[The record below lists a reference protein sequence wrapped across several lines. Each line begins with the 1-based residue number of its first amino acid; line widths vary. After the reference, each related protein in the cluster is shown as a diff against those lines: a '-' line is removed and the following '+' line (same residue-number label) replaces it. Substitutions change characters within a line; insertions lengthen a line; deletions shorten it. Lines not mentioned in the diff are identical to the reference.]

1 MDLKKIMIAGLIC
14 LPFLGFTQENY
25 EYRVKWDQGFKF
37 LSDDGNFKLKF
48 GGRIMNDWA
57 IFSTDQAI
65 KDSLGKLTNGTEFRR
80 VRFFNSGN
88 IYSNINYKLQLDF
101 AGGNVKAKDIFI
113 EITELPVVGN
123 IKIGHFKE
131 PFSLEELTSSKY
143 ITFMERPAVT
153 SFNPSRNTGIMLHNN
168 AYGTRVSWQIGWFR
182 NTDNFGNNEDAAN
195 NQNLTF
201 RLAGLP
207 FYKEKEHRFLHLGMG
222 YSSRSE
228 LNEYSISSEPEAHMA
243 GKYVK
248 TGTISDVNRVNLI
261 NGEMAFVSGP
271 FALQGEL
278 FQSSV
283 NTHLSGSLDFNGNY
297 VQISYLL
304 TGENKNYKGP
314 GEGFGRINP
323 RNNFNGE
330 DNGIGAWEVA
340 LRYSSIDLID
350 KEGRH
355 MNLFTA
361 GVNWYLNPSVRIMTN
376 YGLVDLQ
383 NIGRMNVL
391 QMRFQIDF

>member
-1 MDLKKIMIAGLIC
+1 
-14 LPFLGFTQENY
+14 
-25 EYRVKWDQGFKF
+25 
-37 LSDDGNFKLKF
+37 
-48 GGRIMNDWA
+48 
-57 IFSTDQAI
+57 
-65 KDSLGKLTNGTEFRR
+65 
-80 VRFFNSGN
+80 
-88 IYSNINYKLQLDF
+88 LQLDF
-101 AGGNVKAKDIFI
+101 AGGKVEAKDIFI
-113 EITELPVVGN
+113 EITDLPVVGN

-153 SFNPSRNTGIMLHNN
+153 AFNPSRNTGIMLHNHVFKE
-168 AYGTRVSWQIGWFR
+168 RLSWQIGWFR
-182 NTDNFGNNEDAAN
+182 NTDSYGNNKDAAN

-207 FYKEKEHRFLHLGMG
+207 LYKEKEHRFLHLGMG
-222 YSSRSE
+222 YSHRTG
-228 LNEYSISSEPEAHMA
+228 LKEYSISARPEAHMA
-243 GKYVK
+243 GKYVS
-248 TGTISDVNRVNLI
+248 TGTIGDIERENLI
-261 NGEMAFVSGP
+261 NGELAFVSGS

-283 NTHLSGSLDFNGNY
+283 NTHLSGPFDFNGNY
-297 VQISYLL
+297 VRISYLL
-304 TGENKNYKGP
+304 TGENKSYKSP

-323 RNNFNGE
+323 KNNFNGK

-340 LRYSSIDLID
+340 LRSSSIDLRD
-350 KEGRH
+350 AEGRQ

-376 YGLVDLQ
+376 FGLVDLH

>member
-14 LPFLGFTQENY
+14 MPFLGFTQENN
-25 EYRVKWDQGFKF
+25 EYKVKWDQGFKF

-57 IFSTDQAI
+57 IFSPDQAI

-80 VRFFNSGN
+80 VRFFNSGT

-101 AGGNVKAKDIFI
+101 AGGKVEAKDIFI
-113 EITELPVVGN
+113 EITDLPVAGN
-123 IKIGHFKE
+123 LKIGHFKE

-143 ITFMERPAVT
+143 LTFMEQPAVT
-153 SFNPSRNTGIMLHNN
+153 AFNPSRNTGIMLHNHVFEERL
-168 AYGTRVSWQIGWFR
+168 AWQMGWFR
-182 NTDNFGNNEDAAN
+182 NTNSYGNNEDAAN
-195 NQNLTF
+195 NQNLTL

-207 FYKEKEHRFLHLGMG
+207 FYKEKEHRFLHLGLG
-222 YSSRSE
+222 YSHRSG
-228 LNEYSISSEPEAHMA
+228 LNEYSISSRPEAHMA
-243 GKYVK
+243 GKYAN
-248 TGTISDVNRVNLI
+248 TGTIGDVERVNLI
-261 NGEMAFVSGP
+261 NGELAFVSGP
-271 FALQGEL
+271 LALQGEL

-283 NTHLSGSLDFNGNY
+283 NTHLSGSYDFNGNY

-304 TGENKNYKGP
+304 TGENKSYKSP

-323 RNNFNGE
+323 KNNFNGK
-330 DNGIGAWEVA
+330 DNGKGAWEVA
-340 LRYSSIDLID
+340 LRYSSIDLSD
-350 KEGRH
+350 TEGRH

-376 YGLVDLQ
+376 YGLVNLQ
-383 NIGRMNVL
+383 SIGRMNVL